1 MDSYTLI
8 MRLLFALLIF
18 PLLSFSQQTRFVDFK
33 TATGSVTPNPSD
45 KSISGAVIYDF
56 DVIKR
61 IDTIKIDAV
70 KMTFENVKVNG
81 KQVNYKNSG
90 KQLQLFEG
98 FKKGKN
104 TLTFNYHA
112 VPKQTLYFT
121 GAIKDLHIWT
131 QGQGKYT
138 SHWFPSFDD
147 VNEKV
152 IFSINLISDKKLT
165 AISNGIYSHMDSSKS
180 NQSTFNGSR
189 DDKISC
195 FSMEEPM
202 SSYLL
207 MLAIGNFKNKTEK
220 SASGIPLEYYLAV
233 EDSTKFE
240 STYRYSKRIFDFL
253 ENEIGVPY
261 PWKIYR
267 QIPVHDFIYGGMEN
281 TTSTLFN
288 EVYVVDDIGFN
299 DNNYINVNAHE
310 LAHQWFG
317 DMVTAK
323 SSKHHWLQEGFATY
337 YALLAEREVFGDD
350 YFNYQLYETAEQLQ
364 QASKTDTIPIL
375 NEKASSLSFYQKGAW
390 ALHVLREGVGHEKFR
405 KAVKNYIEKYQFK
418 NVDTDEFLAEINKIS
433 KYDTNDFRK
442 RWLESSVFPIQ
453 EVLAILKKNN
463 FISEYFRIAEMKDIP
478 LAQKQTEFENILAS
492 NAFYPIKQEIVN
504 QLQELPFDEKKDM
517 LYKAMQTNDVFVRQ
531 AVAGN
536 FDKVPEGFKTEYE
549 TLLDDKS
556 YFTREIAL
564 NRLWSQF
571 PEDRNRL
578 LDKSDGWIGLIDKNL
593 RILWLSMALK
603 TKEYNP
609 DKKGTYY
616 DELLQYA
623 SPDFR
628 INTRINALDKL
639 IYLDKSDKNY
649 LPFLVNGLV
658 SHIPRFSK
666 FSRDKIRAQLKN
678 PNHREYYEELLES
691 LPENEKLQLDKLLK
705 EK

>member
-1 MDSYTLI
+1 MKQ
-8 MRLLFALLIF
+8 LFVFL
-18 PLLSFSQQTRFVDFK
+18 LLSATCFSQQTRFVDFISVD
-33 TATGSVTPNPSD
+33 GSVTPDADS
-45 KSISGAVIYDF
+45 KTVSGAAIYNF
-56 DVIKR
+56 IVMKR

-70 KMTFENVKVNG
+70 DMTFSDVMING
-81 KQVNYKNSG
+81 KRVKSFNSG

-104 TLTFNYHA
+104 IVSFSYKA
-112 VPKQTLYFT
+112 SPKQTIYFV
-121 GAIKDLHIWT
+121 GNGENSQIWT

-138 SHWFPSFDD
+138 SYWFPSFDD

-152 IFSINLISDKKLT
+152 IFRMRIITDKKWDV
-165 AISNGIYSHMDSSKS
+165 ISNGTFSYSDPVKGNH
-180 NQSTFNGSR
+180 STFNGNGT
-189 DDKISC
+189 DKISY
-195 FSMEEPM
+195 FTMEKPM

-207 MLAIGNFKNKTEK
+207 MLAIGKFGHQEEK
-220 SASGIPLEYYLAV
+220 SSSGIPLQYYYAP
-233 EDSTKFE
+233 EDSAKYE
-240 STYRYSKRIFDFL
+240 STYRYSKRIFDFM
-253 ENEIGVPY
+253 EKEIGVPY

-288 EVYVVDDIGFN
+288 EVYVVDEIGFN
-299 DNNYINVNAHE
+299 DNNYINVNGHE

-337 YALLAEREVFGDD
+337 YALLAEKEVFGEDH
-350 YFNYQLYETAEQLQ
+350 FNFQLYDIAEQLQ

-390 ALHVLREGVGHEKFR
+390 ALHVLRENVGAEKFR
-405 KAVKNYIEKYQFK
+405 KAVKNYLEKYQFK
-418 NVDTDEFLAEINKIS
+418 NVDTGEFLAEINKVS
-433 KYDTNDFRK
+433 DYDTNDFRK

-453 EVLAILKKNN
+453 EALAILKKSN
-463 FISEYFRIAEMKDIP
+463 FIREYFRVAEMKDIP
-478 LAQKQTEFENILAS
+478 LAQKQTGFENLLAS

-504 QLQELPFDEKKDM
+504 QLQELSFEEKKDM
-517 LYKAMQTNDVFVRQ
+517 LHKAMQTNDVFVRQ

-578 LDKSDGWIGLIDKNL
+578 LDKSADWVGLIDKNL
-593 RILWLSMALK
+593 RIMWLSMALK
-603 TKEYNP
+603 TKDYRQ
-609 DKKGTYY
+609 DKKPAYY

-628 INTRINALDKL
+628 VNTRINALDKL
-639 IYLDKSDKNY
+639 IFLDKSDKNY

-658 SHIPRFSK
+658 SHIARFSK
-666 FSRDKIRAQLKN
+666 FSRDKIRTQLKN
-678 PNHREYYEELLES
+678 QSHREYYESLLES
-691 LPENEKLQLDKLLK
+691 LSEKEKIQLDKLLK